1 MLRFSPQKQQILQIA
16 FGTIHSMTQV
26 FCLIPDFDLFITN
39 LSNTYGDTE
48 MSQNGQRGGKQR
60 GTHP

>member
-1 MLRFSPQKQQILQIA
+1 
-16 FGTIHSMTQV
+16 MTQV